1 MAKTKAKGRKFRRL
15 PVGPNG
21 GVQVLLVHPVE
32 HLGQPGDIVEVKR
45 GYANNYLLP
54 RGLATIATEY
64 HRRMVEKHKLRLL
77 QIEEA
82 RLAVRRA
89 LAQQL
94 AQQSFTIEANATD
107 EGHLYGS
114 VGKNE
119 IAAALKAAGVTQ
131 ITPDQVLLEGTIKEL
146 GLYSVKLNLG
156 MGVETEVKIWVV
168 PTTSEEREKSS
179 KKEHGKKGK

>member
-1 MAKTKAKGRKFRRL
+1 MGKASAKRQPKRVSKKMRRL

-32 HLGQPGDIVEVKR
+32 HLGEPGDIVEVKR

-54 RGLATIATEY
+54 NGLATIATE
-64 HRRMVEKHKLRLL
+64 HHKRMVEKHKLRLL
-77 QIEEA
+77 QIQEA
-82 RLAVRRA
+82 RVAVRRA

-114 VGKNE
+114 VGRVE
-119 IAAALKAAGVTQ
+119 ILNALTRAGVTQ
-131 ITPDQVLLEGTIKEL
+131 ITADQILLEGPIKEL
-146 GLYSVKLNLG
+146 GLYTIKLNLG
-156 MGVETEVKIWVV
+156 LGVEGEIKVWVV
-168 PTTSEEREKSS
+168 PAVGEQKRHEESRK
-179 KKEHGKKGK
+179 

>member
-1 MAKTKAKGRKFRRL
+1 MGKTKSKSKRMRRL

-32 HLGQPGDIVEVKR
+32 NLGQPGDIVEVKR

-64 HRRMVEKHKLRLL
+64 HKRMVEKYKLRLL
-77 QIEEA
+77 QVQEA
-82 RLAVRRA
+82 RLAVRKA

-94 AQQSFTIEANATD
+94 AQQSFTVEVNATE

-114 VGKNE
+114 VGKND
-119 IAAALKAAGVTQ
+119 IVAALKAAGVTQ
-131 ITPDQVLLEGTIKEL
+131 ITPDQVMLEGAIKEL

-156 MGVETEVKIWVV
+156 MGVETEIKLWVV
-168 PTTSEEREKSS
+168 PVTSHEESKGS
-179 KKEHGKKGK
+179 KKEKDKSK